1 MKKIF
6 LTLSLLLILSCTNTK
21 QVYWCGDHA
30 CINNK
35 EKEAYFKKTMI
46 VEIREIKKKKKNKTD
61 IEKIINQDEK
71 NKSVNKNN
79 VFEKQKNQTN
89 EKELAKQAKL
99 DEKRRMKK
107 EKELIKQAKLDE
119 KKRMKKEKELIKQAK
134 LDEKKRMKKEK
145 ELAKQTKLD
154 EKISE
159 EVVLEEELEKFIIE
173 EDKNI
178 TKEITINEINEVN
191 ANKFKSMVERILKKN
206 SSKSY
211 PDINNIPN

>member
-99 DEKRRMKK
+99 DEKRR
-107 EKELIKQAKLDE
+107 I
-119 KKRMKKEKELIKQAK
+119 KKEKELIKQAK